1 MRILIT
7 GGFGNVGRSAVN
19 ACLAAGHEVT
29 IFESPGRLHA
39 AAAAGLLRRLI
50 KGPWAQCRFVFG
62 DIRKPEDIERAF
74 SVAGSTGSSGSPG
87 SAGQEAPQAVIHLA
101 ALIPPAADRDEK
113 AAWDINAGGTK
124 NLIETCQ
131 ALGPDAPRLVLASSI
146 AIYGDRLENFWIRTS
161 DPVRPSDVYSR
172 SKVECE
178 AMLRDSGLDHAILR
192 LSYVAWA
199 KWHPF
204 DPLLFAMPPE
214 TRIEII
220 HTEDAGRAF
229 LAAATLPEASGILC
243 DIGGGALCRTSFRAY
258 LDRMFRYFGLGDSSF
273 LDDGLFAR
281 SGFHCGWYSDSDEA
295 EETLHFRRKTLEDYY
310 EEVRWD
316 SRWTRPAARCVQPL
330 ARRWLKGKSPALRRS
345 APFTGRLESAGQPRK

>member
-1 MRILIT
+1 MKILVT

-29 IFESPGRLHA
+29 VFESPGRLVA
-39 AAAAGLLRRLI
+39 AAAAGPLQRLM
-50 KGPWAQCRFVFG
+50 KGPWAKCRFVFG
-62 DIRKPEDIERAF
+62 DMRKMEDIERAF
-74 SVAGSTGSSGSPG
+74 ADADSTGPG
-87 SAGQEAPQAVIHLA
+87 KPHSVIHLA

-113 AAWDINAGGTK
+113 TTWDINAGGTK
-124 NLIETCQ
+124 NLIEICRAQ
-131 ALGPDAPRLVLASSI
+131 GPDAPRLVLASSI
-146 AIYGDRLENFWIRTS
+146 AIYGDRLENFWIRTT

-172 SKVECE
+172 SKIECE
-178 AMLRDSGLDHAILR
+178 AMLRASGLDHVILR

-229 LAAATLPEASGILC
+229 MAASCQREASGKVY

-258 LDRMFRYFGLGDSSF
+258 LDRMFRYFGMGDSSF

-281 SGFHCGWYSDSDEA
+281 SGFHCGWYADSDEA
-295 EETLHFRRKTLEDYY
+295 EEALHFRRKTLEDYY

-316 SRWTRPAARCVQPL
+316 SRWTGPMARLVQPL
-330 ARRWLKGKSPALRRS
+330 VKRWLKGKSPAMRRS
-345 APFTGRLESAGQPRK
+345 APLPARLDAAGHTWK